1 MASPDEFPVHLRG
14 EVDDGLPADID
25 ADLAPHELSHVVDRL
40 VGTGVGTASGN
51 RECSLEEPL
60 QSGREGAA
68 AANLR
73 DLDHF
78 HQQRWQGVG
87 VFVQSQ
93 IAAEDER
100 HAAKRDLRD
109 IGGSIEVNGAIAGG

>member
-1 MASPDEFPVHLRG
+1 MHAI
-14 EVDDGLPADID
+14 A
-25 ADLAPHELSHVVDRL
+25 RL
-40 VGTGVGTASGN
+40 VLHPHVTSIQTSWVKM
-51 RECSLEEPL
+51 
-60 QSGREGAA
+60 GREGAA

-78 HQQRWQGVG
+78 HQQRWQGVR

-100 HAAKRDLRD
+100 HAAKRHLRD
-109 IGGSIEVNGAIAGG
+109 IGGSIEVNGPIAGG

>member
-1 MASPDEFPVHLRG
+1 M
-14 EVDDGLPADID
+14 
-25 ADLAPHELSHVVDRL
+25 
-40 VGTGVGTASGN
+40 
-51 RECSLEEPL
+51 EEPL
-60 QSGREGAA
+60 QSSREGAA

-78 HQQRWQGVG
+78 HQQRGQGFG

-100 HAAKRDLRD
+100 YAAKRDLRD
-109 IGGSIEVNGAIAGG
+109 IGGSIEMNGAIAGG